1 MAKEGF
7 RVNDKLGEKPSVMTE
22 KKLES
27 YAQRLVKHSYP
38 DGSGLFQDERCL
50 QPERSTGSLKGR

>member
-1 MAKEGF
+1 M
-7 RVNDKLGEKPSVMTE
+7 NDKLGENPSVMTE

-38 DGSGLFQDERCL
+38 DGSGLFQDEHCL
-50 QPERSTGSLKGR
+50 QTERSTGSLKGR